1 MLTLFEENK
10 CPLCS
15 QTNADIMEDHLV
27 AFTGEHDYEGSPI
40 VMPLC
45 VNCHRVIHRCCWA
58 LISDE
63 SETILANYLALL
75 ESSLPSS
82 LAQALGDE
90 LMAVKDSVI
99 REYQRVE
106 GYNLSQ
112 KTPGDT
118 QCAFCEHS
126 NPDFMEEHIVV
137 ERGEYAYLGPDV
149 AVNVCANCH
158 RVIIKFY
165 EGKVLPTSK
174 ESKSLLHKYLAE
186 FLDHLSPEA
195 KERLTEFLQAID

>member
-15 QTNADIMEDHLV
+15 QTNADVMEDHLV
-27 AFTGEHDYEGSPI
+27 AFTGEHDYEGSAI

-58 LISDE
+58 LISEE
-63 SETILANYLALL
+63 SEAILANYLALL

-112 KTPGDT
+112 RTRGDKK
-118 QCAFCEHS
+118 CAFCEHS
-126 NPDFMEEHIVV
+126 NPDFIEEHTVV
-137 ERGEYAYLGPDV
+137 ERGEYAHISSDI
-149 AVNVCANCH
+149 AVDVCANCH

-165 EGKVLPTSK
+165 GGKVLPISK
-174 ESKSLLHKYLAE
+174 ESKSLLDKYLVE
-186 FLDHLSPEA
+186 FKDHLPAEA
-195 KERLTEFLQAID
+195 KKRLNQFLQAID